1 MAIKTYR
8 VGKVQIEGTQI
19 FSLDNAAL
27 NITRGVGETTS
38 IGDDW
43 RDMVVLGA
51 QATLTMTCS
60 YNPVDGNQ
68 ADLRNRVLTGSA
80 FGSVTMWE
88 DASHY
93 FVASAMLITTCNLTK
108 AVGAVD
114 KINFTLEAKGAVAY
128 V

>member
-8 VGKVQIEGTQI
+8 VGRVLIEGSQI

-27 NITRGVGETTS
+27 SITRGMGEVTS

-43 RDMVVLGA
+43 RDLVVLGG
-51 QATLTMTCS
+51 QATLSLTCS

-68 ADLRNRVLTGSA
+68 ALLRTTLLNGST

-88 DASHY
+88 DTSHY
-93 FVASAMLITTCNLTK
+93 FVCSAMLITTCNLTK
-108 AVGAVD
+108 AVGSVD